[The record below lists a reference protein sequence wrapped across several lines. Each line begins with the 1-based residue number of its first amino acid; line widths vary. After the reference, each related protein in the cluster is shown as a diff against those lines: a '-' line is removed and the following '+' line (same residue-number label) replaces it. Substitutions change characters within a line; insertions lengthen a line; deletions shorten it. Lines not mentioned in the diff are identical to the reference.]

1 MLTDVLCPPWC
12 RADGVVAG
20 RVGAVSTTRSGGV
33 SKPPFDSLN
42 LGQHVGDAPTAVA
55 SNRARFSALLPVD
68 MPLLWLDQV
77 HGARVAEADEWQP
90 GIAADALLLRTPGK
104 AAVVMTADCL
114 PILLTTLEGTVV
126 AAVHA
131 GWRGLAAGIV
141 GATVARMGV
150 APGAVLA
157 WIGPAISQA
166 AFEVGDEV
174 RAAFT
179 DRHAGDAAHFAH
191 NPRGRWQADLP
202 GLALAALR
210 REGVHDVSVAGL
222 CTAGAP
228 ARFFSHRRSAPT
240 GRMATAIWLK
250 AA

>member
-12 RADGVVAG
+12 HGDGVLAG
-20 RVGAVSTTRSGGV
+20 RVGAASTTRTGGD

-55 SNRARFSALLPVD
+55 SNRARFAALLPVD
-68 MPLLWLDQV
+68 TPLLWLEQV
-77 HGARVAEADEWQP
+77 HGTRVAEADEWQP
-90 GIAADALLLRTPGK
+90 GIEADALILRAPGK

-114 PILLTTLEGTVV
+114 PILLATLEGTAV

-157 WIGPAISQA
+157 WIGPAISQP

-179 DRHAGDAAHFAH
+179 DRHADDAAYFAG
-191 NPRGRWQADLP
+191 NARGRWQADLP
-202 GLALAALR
+202 GLARSALR
-210 REGVHDVSVAGL
+210 REGVYDVSLTGL

-250 AA
+250 DP